1 MASNEITGTTKA
13 NGADSAALATQ
24 ADVAEYDG
32 FSEALDGPQIARRLY
47 NRSGTDASGA
57 RIEVD
62 MFWDNA
68 SEETSKTINA
78 IMVMMHRS
86 RAWFQ
91 WDDASESNTFFCT
104 SHDAVTGT
112 LEDTGRTRACRTC
125 PDAVWRKDIKGKK
138 TVNCSEI
145 RTVLCLDLATQDPFL
160 LRFQRSSSKPIVAHL
175 RKHHQ
180 GKGPIIR
187 GRRMNLPLY
196 SNHVTLSLERSQN
209 GKYAVPKIVFG
220 AKSLPEEIELAR
232 SMMEALRPALD
243 RAVVDRSLDER
254 GEADDSAGGDASFDP
269 DTL

>member
-1 MASNEITGTTKA
+1 MESNETNGT
-13 NGADSAALATQ
+13 DMAATDT
-24 ADVAEYDG
+24 ADVLARQSDVQGYDG

-47 NRSGTDASGA
+47 NRSGTDASGG

-68 SEETSKTINA
+68 TEETAKTIEA

-91 WDDASESNTFFCT
+91 WDDSSESNTFYCT

-112 LEDTGRTRACRTC
+112 LEDSGRTRPCRTC
-125 PDAVWRKDIKGKK
+125 PDAVWRKDAKGKK

-145 RTVLCLDLATQDPFL
+145 RTVLCLDLKGQEPFL
-160 LRFQRSSSKPIVAHL
+160 IRFQRSSAKPIVAHL
-175 RKHHQ
+175 RKHHL
-180 GKGPIIR
+180 GKLLIR

-196 SNHVTLSLERSQN
+196 AHHVTLSLERSQN
-209 GKYAVPKIVFG
+209 GKYAVPKITFG
-220 AKSLPEEIELAR
+220 AASTPEELTLCQAL
-232 SMMEALRPALD
+232 MEQLRPALD
-243 RAVVDRSLDER
+243 RAVVDRSVDER

-269 DTL
+269 DKL